1 MTSVRT
7 YALIYVALILL
18 ATGKFVFFHFD
29 GIFKYWMAITGTLIL
44 AATKTTLIAGYFQHL
59 KDEPRS
65 VSYLM
70 LTALFMVL
78 LLTLAAGYS
87 IQ

>member
-1 MTSVRT
+1 MASIRT
-7 YALIYVALILL
+7 YTLIYVALMLL
-18 ATGKFVFFHFD
+18 ATGKFVFFHFE
-29 GIFKYWMAITGTLIL
+29 GIFNYEMAVIGTMIL
-44 AATKTTLIAGYFQHL
+44 AATKVSLIAGYFQHL

-65 VSYLM
+65 VTYLM
-70 LTALFMVL
+70 LTAAFMVL

>member
-1 MTSVRT
+1 MASIRT
-7 YALIYVALILL
+7 YSLIYVALLLL
-18 ATGKFVFFHFD
+18 ATGKFAFFHFPE
-29 GIFKYWMAITGTLIL
+29 IFNEQVAIAGTMVL
-44 AATKTTLIAGYFQHL
+44 AVIKVSLIAGYFQHL

-65 VSYLM
+65 VTYMM

>member
-1 MTSVRT
+1 MASIRN

-18 ATGKFVFFHFD
+18 ATGKFVFFEFPE
-29 GIFKYWMAITGTLIL
+29 IFTNQVAIAGTMVL
-44 AATKTTLIAGYFQHL
+44 AVIKVSLIAGYFQHL

-65 VSYLM
+65 ITYLM
-70 LTALFMVL
+70 LTAVFMVI

>member
-1 MTSVRT
+1 MASIRT
-7 YALIYVALILL
+7 YSLIYVALILL
-18 ATGKFVFFHFD
+18 ATGKFVFFHFPE
-29 GIFKYWMAITGTLIL
+29 IFSYQMAVGGTMVL
-44 AATKTTLIAGYFQHL
+44 AAIKVSLIAGYFQHL

-65 VSYLM
+65 ITYMM
-70 LTALFMVL
+70 LTAVFMVF

>member
-1 MTSVRT
+1 MASVRN
-7 YALIYVALILL
+7 YALIYVALVLL

-29 GIFKYWMAITGTLIL
+29 FFTYTMAVGGTLVL
-44 AATKTTLIAGYFQHL
+44 AAIKIGLIAGYFQHL
-59 KDEPRS
+59 KYEPRS
-65 VSYLM
+65 VTYTM
-70 LTALFMVL
+70 AVAAFMVV

>member
-1 MTSVRT
+1 MASLRT

-29 GIFKYWMAITGTLIL
+29 GIFTYGMAVGGTLLL
-44 AATKTTLIAGYFQHL
+44 AVTKTSLIAGYFQHL

-65 VSYLM
+65 ITYLM
-70 LTALFMVL
+70 LTAVFMVF

>member
-1 MTSVRT
+1 MASVRN

-29 GIFKYWMAITGTLIL
+29 FFTYTMAVGGTLVL
-44 AATKTTLIAGYFQHL
+44 AAIKVGLIAGYFQHL
-59 KDEPRS
+59 KYEPRS
-65 VSYLM
+65 VSYM
-70 LTALFMVL
+70 MAVAAFMVV

>member
-1 MTSVRT
+1 MASIRT
-7 YALIYVALILL
+7 YGLIYVALMVL
-18 ATGKFVFFHFD
+18 ATGKFVFFHYPE
-29 GIFKYWMAITGTLIL
+29 IFSYQVAIGGTMIL
-44 AATKTTLIAGYFQHL
+44 AAIKVSLIAGYFQHL

-65 VSYLM
+65 ITYLM
-70 LTALFMVL
+70 LTAAFMVF

>member
-1 MTSVRT
+1 MASIRT
-7 YALIYVALILL
+7 YSLIYVALLLL
-18 ATGKFVFFHFD
+18 ATGKFIFFHYPE
-29 GIFKYWMAITGTLIL
+29 IFNYQMAVGGTMIL
-44 AATKTTLIAGYFQHL
+44 AVIKVSLIAGYFQHL

-65 VSYLM
+65 ITYLM
-70 LTALFMVL
+70 LTAVFMVF

>member
-1 MTSVRT
+1 MASLRT
-7 YALIYVALILL
+7 YTLIYVALILL
-18 ATGKFVFFHFD
+18 ATGKFVFFHFPE
-29 GIFKYWMAITGTLIL
+29 IFDYQMAVGGTMIL
-44 AATKTTLIAGYFQHL
+44 AAIKVSLIAGYFQHL

-65 VSYLM
+65 ITYLM
-70 LTALFMVL
+70 LTAVFMVF

>member
-1 MTSVRT
+1 MASIRT
-7 YALIYVALILL
+7 YSLIYVALLLL
-18 ATGKFVFFHFD
+18 ATGKFVFFHFPEV
-29 GIFKYWMAITGTLIL
+29 FTYQMAVGGTMVL
-44 AATKTTLIAGYFQHL
+44 AAIKVSLIAGYFQHL

-65 VSYLM
+65 ITYLM
-70 LTALFMVL
+70 LTAVFMVF

>member
-1 MTSVRT
+1 MASVRN
-7 YALIYVALILL
+7 YALIYVALVLL

-29 GIFKYWMAITGTLIL
+29 FFTYTMAVGGTLVL
-44 AATKTTLIAGYFQHL
+44 AAIKVGLIAGYFQHL
-59 KDEPRS
+59 KYEPRS
-65 VSYLM
+65 VTYTMAVS
-70 LTALFMVL
+70 AFMVV

>member
-1 MTSVRT
+1 MASIRT
-7 YALIYVALILL
+7 YSLIYVALLLL
-18 ATGKFVFFHFD
+18 ATGKFAFFHFPEL
-29 GIFKYWMAITGTLIL
+29 ISEQVAIAGTMVL
-44 AATKTTLIAGYFQHL
+44 AVIKVTLIAGYFQHL

-65 VSYLM
+65 ITYLM
-70 LTALFMVL
+70 LTAVFMVF

>member
-1 MTSVRT
+1 MASIRN

-29 GIFKYWMAITGTLIL
+29 FFTYGMAVAGTMVL
-44 AATKTTLIAGYFQHL
+44 AAAKVSLIAGYFQHL
-59 KDEPRS
+59 KHEPRS
-65 VSYLM
+65 VTYM
-70 LTALFMVL
+70 MVVAAFMVI
-78 LLTLAAGYS
+78 LLTFAAGFS

>member
-1 MTSVRT
+1 MASLRT
-7 YALIYVALILL
+7 YGLIYVALILL

-29 GIFKYWMAITGTLIL
+29 GIFTYGMAIAGTMVL
-44 AATKTTLIAGYFQHL
+44 AITKTSLIAGYFQHL

-65 VSYLM
+65 ITYLM
-70 LTALFMVL
+70 LTAVFMVF